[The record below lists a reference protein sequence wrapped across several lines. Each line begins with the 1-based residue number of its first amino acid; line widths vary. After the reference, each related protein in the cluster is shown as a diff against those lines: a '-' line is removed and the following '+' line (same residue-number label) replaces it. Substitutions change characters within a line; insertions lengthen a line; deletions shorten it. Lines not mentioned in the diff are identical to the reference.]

1 MDSVETKRHIMGFMY
16 GERLKSFL
24 IVADQLLNVL
34 ADLDEEERAGGIMAF
49 SLASVARQVFINYWM
64 GCQRLFTLRNMRA
77 LDFLAHPLGNGAHGV
92 HVTDNSEPR
101 YKVSLTGHT

>member
-34 ADLDEEERAGGIMAF
+34 ADLDEEERAGGLKM
-49 SLASVARQVFINYWM
+49 
-64 GCQRLFTLRNMRA
+64 
-77 LDFLAHPLGNGAHGV
+77 LGSFVRGV
-92 HVTDNSEPR
+92 C
-101 YKVSLTGHT
+101 G